1 MFNWIISI
9 FIFCLVLFI
18 YLHIHFHFKTSNDLE
33 IYEIDNVSKEK
44 FEELCDIR
52 QPIIF
57 PFENEKVINTTCYD
71 YIHSQYN
78 SFDIQIRESAFS
90 KQSSNAIS
98 NSTTNSSKP
107 TNIESDIDVY
117 VPLSLSLA
125 NKLFVEDDTETYYSA
140 SNTDFLKETGVI
152 KNFQYNDEYLR
163 PYMLCNSQY
172 DIMTGS
178 NNTVTPFKYELNY
191 RNFFLVTQGSVEVKM
206 TPPKSSKYL
215 YPAKDY
221 ELFEF
226 KSPVNPW
233 NVSPEHKADFDKIKC
248 LEFTVTQGKALY
260 IPAYWWYSIKF
271 NKNTSISCFKYK
283 TYMNCVSIIP
293 DLTLYGLQ
301 LQNIKRNTVKISK
314 KYNVNHT
321 IERDN
326 VTEKKVLSPTSTEI
340 TNKIDQNNSNIPT
353 TLISNIDT
361 INQNLTTSQTQLQST
376 NIPSIPESSIAFSS
390 TNISDLS
397 STINI

>member
-1 MFNWIISI
+1 MLNWIISI

-57 PFENEKVINTTCYD
+57 PFENEKVINNTCYD
-71 YIHSQYN
+71 YIYSQYN
-78 SFDIQIRESAFS
+78 SFDIQIRESAFRKLS
-90 KQSSNAIS
+90 DNNNNNTNNTNPTSSNID
-98 NSTTNSSKP
+98 
-107 TNIESDIDVY
+107 SDVDVY
-117 VPLSLSLA
+117 VPLSLNLA
-125 NKLFVEDDTETYYSA
+125 NKLFVEDNTETYYSA
-140 SNTDFLKETGVI
+140 NNTDFLKETGVI
-152 KNFQYNDEYLR
+152 KSFQYNDEYLR

-178 NNTVTPFKYELNY
+178 NNTITPFKYELNY
-191 RNFFLVTQGSVEVKM
+191 RNFFLVTQGSIEVKM

-233 NVSPEHKADFDKIKC
+233 NVSPEYKADFDKIKC
-248 LEFTVTQGKALY
+248 LEFTVTQGKAIY
-260 IPAYWWYSIKF
+260 IPAYWWYSIIF
-271 NKNTSISCFKYK
+271 HKNTSISCFKYK
-283 TYMNCVSIIP
+283 TYMNCISIIP

-314 KYNVNHT
+314 KYNMNHK
-321 IERDN
+321 IERDTS
-326 VTEKKVLSPTSTEI
+326 TEKKVLPTLHDDI
-340 TNKIDQNNSNIPT
+340 TNKIDQNIP
-353 TLISNIDT
+353 IIPNID
-361 INQNLTTSQTQLQST
+361 TTSQTQTLNT
-376 NIPSIPESSIAFSS
+376 NIPSIPESSIAILT

-397 STINI
+397 TTINI

>member
-1 MFNWIISI
+1 MLNWAISI
-9 FIFCLVLFI
+9 FIFCVVLFI
-18 YLHIHFHFKTSNDLE
+18 YLHINFHFKTSNDLE

-57 PFENEKVINTTCYD
+57 PFENEKIINSTCYD
-71 YIHSQYN
+71 YIYSHYD
-78 SFDIQIRESAFS
+78 SFDIQIRESAFN
-90 KQSSNAIS
+90 KQSIKN
-98 NSTTNSSKP
+98 TNNN
-107 TNIESDIDVY
+107 TNIDSDVDVY
-117 VPLSLSLA
+117 VPLSLNLA

-140 SNTDFLKETGVI
+140 NNTDFLKETGVI
-152 KNFQYNDEYLR
+152 KSFQYNDEFLR
-163 PYMLCNSQY
+163 PYMLCNSKY
-172 DIMTGS
+172 DVMSGS

-191 RNFFLVTQGSVEVKM
+191 RNFFLVTQGSIEVKM
-206 TPPKSSKYL
+206 TPPKSTKYL
-215 YPAKDY
+215 YPIKDY

-233 NVSPEHKADFDKIKC
+233 NVSPEYKADFDKIKC

-293 DLTLYGLQ
+293 DLTLHGLQ

-314 KYNVNHT
+314 KYNNSHNSHP
-321 IERDN
+321 IES
-326 VTEKKVLSPTSTEI
+326 TEKKVLPTSDAEI
-340 TNKIDQNNSNIPT
+340 TNKIDQNIITIP
-353 TLISNIDT
+353 NIDT
-361 INQNLTTSQTQLQST
+361 TSQ
-376 NIPSIPESSIAFSS
+376 NITANIHSIPESSIAIST

-397 STINI
+397 TTINI

>member
-52 QPIIF
+52 QPIVF

-71 YIHSQYN
+71 YIYSQYN
-78 SFDIQIRESAFS
+78 SFDIQIRESAFR
-90 KQSSNAIS
+90 KLYDN
-98 NSTTNSSKP
+98 NNNTKP
-107 TNIESDIDVY
+107 PQPNIDSDVDVY

-125 NKLFVEDDTETYYSA
+125 NKLFADDDTETYYSA
-140 SNTDFLKETGVI
+140 NNTDFLKETGVI
-152 KNFQYNDEYLR
+152 KSFQYNDEYLR

-191 RNFFLVTQGSVEVKM
+191 RNFFLVTQGSIEVKM

-233 NVSPEHKADFDKIKC
+233 NVSPEYKADFDKIKC
-248 LEFTVTQGKALY
+248 LEFTVTQGKAIY

-271 NKNTSISCFKYK
+271 HKNTSISCFKYK
-283 TYMNCVSIIP
+283 TYMNCISIIP

-314 KYNVNHT
+314 KYNMNHK
-321 IERDN
+321 IERDTS
-326 VTEKKVLSPTSTEI
+326 TEKKVLPPLYEDI
-340 TNKIDQNNSNIPT
+340 TNKIDQNIPIIPNIET
-353 TLISNIDT
+353 
-361 INQNLTTSQTQLQST
+361 NQTQTLTTS
-376 NIPSIPESSIAFSS
+376 IPSIPESSIAFSS

>member
-1 MFNWIISI
+1 MLNWIISI
-9 FIFCLVLFI
+9 FIFCLVLFV

-57 PFENEKVINTTCYD
+57 PFENEKIINSTCYD
-71 YIHSQYN
+71 YIYNNYN
-78 SFDIQIRESAFS
+78 SFDIQIRESAFN
-90 KQSSNAIS
+90 KQSIKN
-98 NSTTNSSKP
+98 TNNN
-107 TNIESDIDVY
+107 TNIDSDVDVY
-117 VPLSLSLA
+117 VPLSLNLA

-140 SNTDFLKETGVI
+140 NNTDFLKETGVI
-152 KNFQYNDEYLR
+152 KSFQYNDEFLR
-163 PYMLCNSQY
+163 PYMLCNTKY
-172 DIMTGS
+172 DVMTGS

-191 RNFFLVTQGSVEVKM
+191 RNFFLVTQGSIEVKM

-215 YPAKDY
+215 YPVKDY

-233 NVSPEHKADFDKIKC
+233 NVSPEYKADFDKIKC
-248 LEFTVTQGKALY
+248 LEFTVPQGKALY

-283 TYMNCVSIIP
+283 TYMNCLSIIP
-293 DLTLYGLQ
+293 DLTLHGLQ
-301 LQNIKRNTVKISK
+301 LQNIKRNTVKITK
-314 KYNVNHT
+314 KYNNSHNSHP
-321 IERDN
+321 IES
-326 VTEKKVLSPTSTEI
+326 TEKKVLPTSDAEI
-340 TNKIDQNNSNIPT
+340 TNKIDQNIITIP
-353 TLISNIDT
+353 NIDT
-361 INQNLTTSQTQLQST
+361 KSQTQILT
-376 NIPSIPESSIAFSS
+376 ANIPSIPESSIAIST

-397 STINI
+397 TTINI

>member
-1 MFNWIISI
+1 M
-9 FIFCLVLFI
+9 LFI

-71 YIHSQYN
+71 YIHNQYN
-78 SFDIQIRESAFS
+78 SFDIQIRESAFRKLS
-90 KQSSNAIS
+90 DN
-98 NSTTNSSKP
+98 NNTKP
-107 TNIESDIDVY
+107 RQTNIDSDVDVY

-125 NKLFVEDDTETYYSA
+125 NKLFVDDDTETYYSA
-140 SNTDFLKETGVI
+140 NNTDFLKETGVI
-152 KNFQYNDEYLR
+152 KSFQYNDEYLR

-191 RNFFLVTQGSVEVKM
+191 RNFFLVTQGSIEVKM

-233 NVSPEHKADFDKIKC
+233 NVSPEYKADFDKIKC
-248 LEFTVTQGKALY
+248 LEFTVTQGKAIY

-314 KYNVNHT
+314 KYNTNHK
-321 IERDN
+321 IERDTS
-326 VTEKKVLSPTSTEI
+326 TEKKVLLQQMPDEI
-340 TNKIDQNNSNIPT
+340 TNKIDQNIPI
-353 TLISNIDT
+353 ISNLD
-361 INQNLTTSQTQLQST
+361 TTSQSQTT

-397 STINI
+397 STITI

>member
-1 MFNWIISI
+1 MLNWLILI
-9 FIFCLVLFI
+9 FIFCLVLFV

-33 IYEIDNVSKEK
+33 IYVIDNVSKEK

-57 PFENEKVINTTCYD
+57 PFENEKIINNTCYD
-71 YIHSQYN
+71 YIYNNYN

-90 KQSSNAIS
+90 KQSEN
-98 NSTTNSSKP
+98 NKNKLKDTT
-107 TNIESDIDVY
+107 IESDVDVY
-117 VPLSLSLA
+117 VPLSLNLA
-125 NKLFVEDDTETYYSA
+125 NKLFVEDDTERYYSA
-140 SNTDFLKETGVI
+140 NNTDFLKETGVI
-152 KNFQYNDEYLR
+152 KNFQYNDEFLR
-163 PYMLCNSQY
+163 PYMLCNTKY
-172 DIMTGS
+172 DVMTGS

-191 RNFFLVTQGSVEVKM
+191 RNFFLVTQGSIEVKM
-206 TPPKSSKYL
+206 TPPKSTKYL
-215 YPAKDY
+215 YPVKDY

-233 NVSPEHKADFDKIKC
+233 NVSPEYKADFDKIKC

-293 DLTLYGLQ
+293 DLSLHGLQ
-301 LQNIKRNTVKISK
+301 LQNIKRNTVKITK
-314 KYNVNHT
+314 KYNSSHP
-321 IERDN
+321 IES
-326 VTEKKVLSPTSTEI
+326 TEKKALPTSDAEI
-340 TNKIDQNNSNIPT
+340 TNKIDQNIITIP
-353 TLISNIDT
+353 NIDT
-361 INQNLTTSQTQLQST
+361 TSQNQILTA
-376 NIPSIPESSIAFSS
+376 NIPSIPESSIAIST

-397 STINI
+397 TTINI

>member
-1 MFNWIISI
+1 
-9 FIFCLVLFI
+9 
-18 YLHIHFHFKTSNDLE
+18 
-33 IYEIDNVSKEK
+33 VSKEK

-90 KQSSNAIS
+90 KQSSN
-98 NSTTNSSKP
+98 STSNSSKP

-125 NKLFVEDDTETYYSA
+125 NKLFVEDDNETYYSA

-191 RNFFLVTQGSVEVKM
+191 RNFFLVTQGSIELKM

-314 KYNVNHT
+314 KYNINHT
-321 IERDN
+321 IERDTD
-326 VTEKKVLSPTSTEI
+326 TEKKVLSQVLGAI
-340 TNKIDQNNSNIPT
+340 TNKIEGNNSNIPT
-353 TLISNIDT
+353 TLIPNIDT
-361 INQNLTTSQTQLQST
+361 INQNLTTSQNLTQLPTT
-376 NIPSIPESSIAFSS
+376 NIPIIPESSVAFSS

-397 STINI
+397 NTINI